1 MRGSGIVYERIGRGR
16 RFVAGMQR
24 LQTRCPAG
32 ARKKGGDRIE
42 VATLLSIGDVQLN
55 AL

>member
-1 MRGSGIVYERIGRGR
+1 MKGLGVEGGLLP
-16 RFVAGMQR
+16 ACKR